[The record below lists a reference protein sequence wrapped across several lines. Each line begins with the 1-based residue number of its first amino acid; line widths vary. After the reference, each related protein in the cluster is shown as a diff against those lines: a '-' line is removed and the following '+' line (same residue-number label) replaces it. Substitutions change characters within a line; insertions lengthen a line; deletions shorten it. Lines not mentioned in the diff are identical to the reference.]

1 MDQKRYV
8 AISVKKSKDLMKKIK
23 ITENQKGMLDKAGA
37 KLQESIPP
45 SQSPSLKVSK
55 AFKSETKGLEGI
67 KTENEH
73 PPLGAVTVG
82 VEWAELAPHVLE
94 FIKKLYTNPSK
105 EGLDPFWNQVGLTWD
120 EMIQMLTK
128 LDLIKSV
135 EGGYRLTKFVDEPI
149 KNVKIVGKLLE
160 KMINDKHQPKEV
172 EPEVIEGTR
181 DDIANSLKQ
190 QVSEPKKSG
199 KTREELLAVIAQ
211 KKKEELERREVEAT
225 KPIGE
230 LEEDGGYPAGSAN
243 DPRAPYNQ
251 VDNTERGIRPESSP
265 YNLVWFSDDVA
276 IFSKDGQFFAFNV
289 TSTDNVEYAEYA
301 DREAKDM
308 GQDEDG
314 FANVEYGDWS
324 LNGDVV
330 NAYVNNNLDHL
341 SFGRGLDDY
350 ENGVDISLITQD
362 LAADLVSFAKYI
374 GGEEGAKLN
383 KILTSINLEEV
394 TAAAGSS
401 GAFVGKMGG
410 SPAPI
415 HKGNASSE
423 MDMITDGE
431 TADEMSVERDII
443 STLKQLTRDGK
454 IDVAEWFSFESELKR
469 VVDLIQSLDNEEW
482 KPVIMFIVKG
492 LQLAETIMGG
502 NTEGMTQFK
511 QYLRSL
517 TQFINHFATSLEETT
532 TTTSAGGDSGTFA
545 FDAPVGDGG
554 EFWTAGNKM
563 AKKGP
568 VKEDAKT
575 DTQYPNGEFVE
586 FDDCVKLNN
595 NKVAQ
600 NGGCSVGAVDNVVKT
615 KSSKNSVISD
625 NTLYLEISKATG
637 RTIDEVKGLIENKIK

>member
-1 MDQKRYV
+1 
-8 AISVKKSKDLMKKIK
+8 MKKIK
-23 ITENQKGMLDKAGA
+23 ITEDQKGMLDKVGA

-45 SQSPSLKVSK
+45 SQSPALKVSK
-55 AFKSETKGLEGI
+55 AFKAETKGLEGI

-73 PPLGAVTVG
+73 PPMGAVIVG
-82 VEWAELAPHVLE
+82 VEWSELAPHVLE

-120 EMIQMLTK
+120 EMVQMLTK

-135 EGGYRLTKFVDEPI
+135 DGGYRLTKFVDEPI

-160 KMINDKHQPKEV
+160 KMINDKHQPKEE
-172 EPEVIEGTR
+172 EPEVAETTQA
-181 DDIANSLKQ
+181 DIAKSLKQ
-190 QVSEPKKSG
+190 QVSEPKKTG

-211 KKKEELERREVEAT
+211 KKKEELERREAEAA

-230 LEEDGGYPAGSAN
+230 ADWFDGHPDHPA
-243 DPRAPYNQ
+243 NQ

-276 IFSKDGQFFAFNV
+276 IFTKDGQYFAFNV
-289 TSTDNVEYAEYA
+289 TSTDNDEYAEYA
-301 DREAKDM
+301 DREAMDM

-324 LNGDVV
+324 LNGDIV
-330 NAYVNNNLDHL
+330 NAYVNNNIDHL
-341 SFGRGLDDY
+341 SFGKGLGDY
-350 ENGVDISLITQD
+350 ENGIDMSLITQD
-362 LAADLVSFAKYI
+362 LATDLISFANYI

-415 HKGNASSE
+415 HKGNVSSE
-423 MDMITDGE
+423 MNMITDGE
-431 TADEMSVERDII
+431 MEDQTTKEDILN
-443 STLKQLTRDGK
+443 TLKQLTVDGN
-454 IDVAEWFSFESELKR
+454 IDVAEWFSFEGELKR
-469 VVDLIQSLDNEEW
+469 VVDLIQSLNNEEW
-482 KPVIMFIVKG
+482 NPVIMFIVKS
-492 LQLAETIMGG
+492 LQVAESIMAG
-502 NTEGMTQFK
+502 NHDEMTKFK

-517 TQFINHFATSLEETT
+517 AQFINHFDSLPLGEATTV
-532 TTTSAGGDSGTFA
+532 TSAGGDSGTFA
-545 FDAPVGDGG
+545 FDVPMGDGG

-563 AKKGP
+563 AKKGI
-568 VKEDAKT
+568 KEDAKT
-575 DTQYPNGEFVE
+575 DTQYPKGEFVE

-615 KSSKNSVISD
+615 KTSKNSVISD
-625 NTLYLEISKATG
+625 NALYLEISMATG